1 MGRSEM
7 FTSEEFHVK
16 IKLRPYGAQQAPY
29 GFWRVLESY
38 GN

>member
-1 MGRSEM
+1 MGRSEI
-7 FTSEEFHVK
+7 FTSEVFNVK

-29 GFWRVLESY
+29 GFWKVVERY